1 MSLNSGG
8 CGHLHLIKDHHDC
21 KYCQGE
27 KLCLAFGLDPSTVDA
42 FKNIIK
48 EHGPYSPG
56 EYIYRQQDKFKAIY
70 SIQDGSVKTETV
82 TVDGKQSVMGF
93 FLAGDLFGIDSIG
106 SPTCAT
112 DAIAMEK
119 TWVCEIPYKEL
130 LKLCS
135 TEEKLQQQFINR
147 LGSKIHSGEYNWKI
161 VRNESAGRR
170 VMYFLFQLYD
180 RQRRNNSPSPRVRLP
195 MSKQD
200 LASFLGL
207 TPESFSR
214 TLTQLHNEGLIT
226 KESSKVIVLE
236 ELPTD
241 DDIQHLILPDI
252 R

>member
-1 MSLNSGG
+1 MSMTNGS
-8 CGHLHLIKDHHDC
+8 CGHLHLIKDRKDC
-21 KYCQGE
+21 KHCQGE
-27 KLCLAFGLDPSTVDA
+27 KLCLAFDLDQSVTDS
-42 FKNIIK
+42 FRSIIK
-48 EHGPYSPG
+48 EHGPYSAG
-56 EYIYRQQDKFKAIY
+56 DVIYRQQDKFKALY
-70 SIQDGSVKTETV
+70 SIQSGSVKTETV

-106 SPTCAT
+106 SPSYAT
-112 DAIAMEK
+112 DAIAMET
-119 TWVCEIPYKEL
+119 TWICEIPYREL

-135 TEEKLQQQFINR
+135 TEEDLQQEFINR

-170 VMYFLFQLYD
+170 VMYFLYQLYD
-180 RQRRNNSPSPRVRLP
+180 RQRRNSEDSPRLRLP

-214 TLTQLHNEGLIT
+214 TLTQLHNDGFIT
-226 KESSKVIVLE
+226 KESSKVLVLQD
-236 ELPTD
+236 LPTD
-241 DDIQHLILPDI
+241 DDIQHLILPEI

>member
-1 MSLNSGG
+1 MTLFSSG
-8 CGHLHLIKDHHDC
+8 CSHLHVVKGRKDC

-27 KLCLAFGLDPSTVDA
+27 KLCLAFGLGRHTIDLFRD
-42 FKNIIK
+42 IIK
-48 EHGPYSPG
+48 ERGPYAPG
-56 EYIYRQQDKFKAIY
+56 EHIYRQEAPFKSLY
-70 SIQDGSVKTETV
+70 SIQSGSIKTETV
-82 TVDGKQSVMGF
+82 TVEGKQSVMGF
-93 FLAGDLFGIDSIG
+93 FLPGDLLGIDSIS
-106 SPTCAT
+106 SPSYTT
-112 DAIAMEK
+112 EAIAMEE
-119 TWVCEIPYKEL
+119 THVCEIPYSEL

-135 TEEKLQQQFINR
+135 EDEGLLKQFINR

-170 VMYFLFQLYD
+170 VLYFLYQLYE
-180 RQRRNNSPSPRVRLP
+180 RQLRNNIDSPRLQLP

-226 KESSKVIVLE
+226 KESSKVLVLRE
-236 ELPTD
+236 VPTD
-241 DDIQHLILPDI
+241 DDIQHLVLPEV